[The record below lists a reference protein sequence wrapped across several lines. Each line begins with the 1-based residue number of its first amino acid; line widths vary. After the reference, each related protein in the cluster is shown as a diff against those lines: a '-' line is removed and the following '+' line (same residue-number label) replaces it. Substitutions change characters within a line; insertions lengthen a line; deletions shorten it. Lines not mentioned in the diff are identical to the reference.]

1 VWHFSIFSPIL
12 YLPLI
17 LETMKFTDEQR
28 ALLAERLANRVM
40 EDIDPVTLE
49 RMVYD
54 SYLDEYIMLDD
65 EDLLLEAEVMGVEVP
80 SVVVV

>member
-1 VWHFSIFSPIL
+1 
-12 YLPLI
+12 
-17 LETMKFTDEQR
+17 MKFTDEQR

>member
-1 VWHFSIFSPIL
+1 
-12 YLPLI
+12 
-17 LETMKFTDEQR
+17 MTDEQR